1 LDGKICMQVSLSSL
15 SPRTRVG
22 ATLGLCAVLVG
33 VFDLLWARPAERS
46 LADRKL
52 AAARARTENARGRE
66 AERRLPGLRRLV
78 RDLAAQIGPSSVLA
92 PGVEWMRMLRDVQ
105 QRVEDEAFWITAVK
119 PSPSAV
125 DETREELSTALE
137 FEGSYPGV
145 KRFLEAVRRHPALVI
160 VKELELR
167 SREEAA
173 DDGTLRGKCRLSL
186 IVPRVPM
193 RGEDP
198 DRPRASGHRETGVAL
213 QRVSAGEDGPQ

>member
-1 LDGKICMQVSLSSL
+1 MQVSFSSL

-22 ATLGLCAVLVG
+22 ASLGLCAVLVG
-33 VFDLLWARPAERS
+33 VFDLLWVRPAERS
-46 LADRKL
+46 LADLKL
-52 AAARARTENARGRE
+52 AAAGARTENARGRE
-66 AERRLPGLRRLV
+66 AERSLPGLRRLV
-78 RDLAAQIGPSSVLA
+78 RDLEAQIGPSSVGLA
-92 PGVEWMRMLRDVQ
+92 SGLEWIRILRDVQ

-119 PSPSAV
+119 PAPSAV

-145 KRFLEAVRRHPALVI
+145 KRFLEEVRRYPALVI

-186 IVPRVPM
+186 IVPRVRI

-198 DRPRASGHRETGVAL
+198 DRPRASAHRETGVAL